1 MKEALIF
8 TFFYLLISITVYYLL
23 KVFILNNAS
32 WEDAEERKIL
42 EDEKSLSICVSLMS
56 ILWIIYIPYLV
67 ISTYIK
73 YRKDTN

>member
-1 MKEALIF
+1 MREALIF
-8 TFFYLLISITVYYLL
+8 TFFYLLISIMVYYLL

>member
-8 TFFYLLISITVYYLL
+8 TFLYLLISIMVYYLL

-56 ILWIIYIPYLV
+56 IFWIIYIPYLV
-67 ISTYIK
+67 ISTYIE